1 MWGPNFGPP
10 FVLSLFS
17 SFLLL
22 PSSHFFH
29 HNIIHLLPP
38 LDFSSPYHFFSK
50 KKIFFSKL
58 LNLPSLVS
66 LNIFL
71 DPCVLEHFCHTPI
84 FGETHFQTHLF
95 FAPTCILPMDFLF
108 LLFMARNMIQHLI
121 GMIRRGSFKT
131 HAPYSHMDIK
141 VNFFFGYFV
150 WKNVVSCFIESLM
163 VRHCHFVVCSCWNLG
178 HFMVDH
184 AIMLAL
190 EHVWIVVFL
199 VMV

>member
-1 MWGPNFGPP
+1 MGVEFWPP
-10 FVLSLFS
+10 ICLVFLFFFFAS
-17 SFLLL
+17 SFITFLPLLTL
-22 PSSHFFH
+22 FIFFLHLIFLLQLTISS
-29 HNIIHLLPP
+29 L
-38 LDFSSPYHFFSK
+38 K
-50 KKIFFSKL
+50 KKSFSKL

-150 WKNVVSCFIESLM
+150 WKNVVSCFIESFLSFCC
-163 VRHCHFVVCSCWNLG
+163 VLLEFG
-178 HFMVDH
+178 
-184 AIMLAL
+184 AL
-190 EHVWIVVFL
+190 YD
-199 VMV
+199 